1 MSDVYDVLGVAR
13 DAGPA
18 QIKSAYRRLAKVY
31 HPDVRG
37 GDGRAERRFKEIAR
51 AYETL
56 SRPEIRAA
64 YDAGW
69 ASARAVARRRA
80 RAAVHER
87 RDEAGNRRRDESP
100 GREDDAVARVSLP
113 VHHGA
118 SHLARVA
125 SGCDAART

>member
-1 MSDVYDVLGVAR
+1 MSDVYDVLGIAR

-69 ASARAVARRRA
+69 ASARAVARRRV
-80 RAAVHER
+80 RSIVTTMC
-87 RDEAGNRRRDESP
+87 
-100 GREDDAVARVSLP
+100 
-113 VHHGA
+113 A
-118 SHLARVA
+118 SFALTIA
-125 SGCDAART
+125 SGLLLAAWMRSEALF

>member
-69 ASARAVARRRA
+69 ASARAVARRRVRDSQYSA
-80 RAAVHER
+80 RLSGAGTAGPDR
-87 RDEAGNRRRDESP
+87 GADPEACGP
-100 GREDDAVARVSLP
+100 GAGTGWSA
-113 VHHGA
+113 G
-118 SHLARVA
+118 
-125 SGCDAART
+125 